1 MSAAPLRGA
10 MLLAAGKGERL
21 RPLTESRP
29 KPLIEVAGRALID
42 HALDRLVEAGIGRV
56 VVNSHYRA
64 DQLEAHLADRDDIE
78 IAISREESLL
88 DTGGGVCNAL
98 ALLGEGPFL
107 VANTDVLWLDGPEN
121 TLARLA
127 AAWRDETMDALLLMH
142 EMVRAGQFEGKG
154 DFLLDAAG
162 IARRRA
168 WHEVAPFL
176 FSGVQILH
184 SRLFEAAPA
193 GAFSL
198 NRLFDSA
205 GDAMRLHGMVHDG
218 LWLHVGTPEG
228 LAVADKFLREGR
240 GG

>member
-1 MSAAPLRGA
+1 MTGPLRCA

-42 HALDRLVEAGIGRV
+42 HALDRLVAAGIERV

-64 DQLEAHLADRDDIE
+64 DQFEAHLANRRDIE
-78 IAISREESLL
+78 IAISREENLL
-88 DTGGGVCNAL
+88 DTGGGVRNAL
-98 ALLGEGPFL
+98 TLLGEGPFL

-127 AAWRDETMDALLLMH
+127 AAWRDEVMDALLLMH

-154 DFLLDAAG
+154 DFMLDAAG

-184 SRLFEAAPA
+184 SRLFQTAPE

-198 NRLFDSA
+198 NRLFDRA
-205 GDAMRLHGMVHDG
+205 EQAERLYGMVHDG
-218 LWLHVGTPEG
+218 LCLHVGTPEG
-228 LAVADKFLREGR
+228 LAASNAFLGERRSG
-240 GG
+240 

>member
-1 MSAAPLRGA
+1 MSAAPLRCA
-10 MLLAAGKGERL
+10 MLLAAGKGERM
-21 RPLTESRP
+21 RPLTEDRP
-29 KPLIEVAGRALID
+29 KPLIEVAGRTLID

-64 DQLEAHLADRDDIE
+64 DQLEAHLAGRDDIE
-78 IAISREESLL
+78 IAISREETLL
-88 DTGGGVCNAL
+88 DTGGGVRNAL

-107 VANTDVLWLDGPEN
+107 VANTDILWLDGPEN
-121 TLARLA
+121 TLACLA
-127 AAWRDETMDALLLMH
+127 AAWRDEAMDALLLMH

-154 DFLLDAAG
+154 DFMLDAAG

-168 WHEVAPFL
+168 WYEVAPFL

-184 SRLFEAAPA
+184 SRLFEAAPEA
-193 GAFSL
+193 VFSL
-198 NRLFDSA
+198 NRLFD
-205 GDAMRLHGMVHDG
+205 DAEQAARFHGMVHDG

-228 LAVADKFLREGR
+228 LAVADAFLREGR

>member
-1 MSAAPLRGA
+1 MSGPLRCA

-21 RPLTESRP
+21 RSLTETRP
-29 KPLIEVAGRALID
+29 KPLIEVGGRALID

-56 VVNSHYRA
+56 VVNSHYRT
-64 DQLEAHLADRDDIE
+64 DQLEAHLAVRDDIE
-78 IAISREESLL
+78 VAISREETLL
-88 DTGGGVCNAL
+88 DTGGGVGNAL

-127 AAWRDETMDALLLMH
+127 AAWRDEAMDALLLMH
-142 EMVRAGQFEGKG
+142 EMVRAGPFEGEG

-184 SRLFEAAPA
+184 SRLFERAPA

-198 NRLFDSA
+198 NRLFD
-205 GDAMRLHGMVHDG
+205 DAEQAARLYGMVHDG

-228 LAVADKFLREGR
+228 LAAADVFLREGR